1 MIRATPIRFLYF
13 MFLLL
18 LFFSCS
24 KDQED
29 QAKPQ
34 DTLTAEQTYFLE
46 VSLQN
51 EFGSSPNVIKKWTS
65 DIKIFLPDTSY
76 YDLNNELNNIITEL
90 NGLSETTKIYRVDN
104 QAEAN
109 FIVFFG
115 SGSDY
120 TKLFEPNA
128 ANYINNNFGLVWVY
142 WNARYEIYKGSIYV
156 DVFRTLEKECQLHLL
171 REELTQALGLLNDS
185 YRYPESIF
193 YQGWTCIT
201 GYAEIDKKLIQFQQ
215 NPLIRAGMSRTQVIE
230 ILKQL

>member
-1 MIRATPIRFLYF
+1 MIHPIHIRFLCF
-13 MFLLL
+13 GFLML

-24 KDQED
+24 KDPEN
-29 QAKPQ
+29 QATPQ
-34 DTLTAEQTYFLE
+34 DILTTEQTYFLE

-51 EFGSSPNVIKKWTS
+51 EFGSSPNVIKKWGG

-76 YDLNNELNNIITEL
+76 QDLNNELDNIITEL
-90 NGLSETTKIYRVDN
+90 NDLSETIKIYRVHN

-109 FIVFFG
+109 FIAFFG
-115 SGSDY
+115 NGTTY
-120 TKLFEPNA
+120 AAQYEPNA
-128 ANYINNNFGLVWVY
+128 ANYVNANWGLVWVY
-142 WNARYEIYKGSIYV
+142 WNTRYEIYKGSIYV

-193 YQGWTCIT
+193 YQGWTCTT

-215 NPLIRAGMSRTQVIE
+215 NPLIKAGMSRAQAIE